1 MKATVE
7 GRAMSDDCE
16 KEVLRR
22 TLEHERGT
30 WREDLRTR
38 FAPWFDQ
45 AVWGF
50 RCHDGWS
57 GIIAELTAEIAR
69 IVGGPE
75 GAPELRVVEVKEK
88 LGGLRYYI
96 WHVPEKH
103 ALAVAEAKQ
112 RAEDRSFETCEVCGK
127 PGKLVRSDGYWHTAC
142 LEHENL

>member
-1 MKATVE
+1 
-7 GRAMSDDCE
+7 MSSDYE
-16 KEVLRR
+16 KEALRR

-38 FAPWFDQ
+38 FAPWFDGL
-45 AVWGF
+45 VWGF

-57 GIIAELTAEIAR
+57 RIITELTEEIAR
-69 IVGGPE
+69 IVDGPQ
-75 GAPELRVVEVKEK
+75 GAPELRVVEVKQK
-88 LGGLRYYI
+88 LGGLRYYV

-112 RAEDRSFETCEVCGK
+112 RAEERSFETCEVCGK

-142 LEHENL
+142 PEHEDPRSFRDC